1 MGELVGNLV
10 KYQVSEL
17 WRYPVKSM
25 AGERLDV
32 AEIATDG
39 IDGDRRWA
47 VRDLETGK
55 LVSAKQ
61 PRPWG
66 ALLNW
71 EASTALDGSIVV
83 VAPDGHE
90 YLAGDSELNAAL
102 TFEFGGPLAMT
113 AVELGRE
120 ETYASV
126 WPEIPGTALSDMEL
140 DLPVAMGTPRASF
153 VDMAALHLV
162 TAESIDYLAS
172 LVAETVDGVML
183 DARRF
188 RPSVVLRATV
198 GEPSEGF
205 ADLDW
210 TDVAA
215 TLGGATIRISG
226 PAPRCVMT
234 TLGHHDLPRANAVL
248 QTLAAHSQRDTGMG
262 VFACLGTYAEVESSG
277 MLHVGDRF
285 VLGD

>member
-1 MGELVGNLV
+1 MGELVGNPV
-10 KYQVSEL
+10 KYEVSDL

-32 AEIATDG
+32 AEIATEG
-39 IDGDRRWA
+39 MAGDRRWA

-66 ALLNW
+66 TLLNW
-71 EASTALDGSIVV
+71 EARTAPDGSIVV

-102 TFEFGGPLAMT
+102 RSEFGRPLAMA
-113 AVELGRE
+113 AVEFGRE
-120 ETYASV
+120 ETYESV

-140 DLPVAMGTPRASF
+140 DLPVAMDTPRASF
-153 VDMAALHLV
+153 VDLAALHLV
-162 TAESIDYLAS
+162 TAESIDHLAS

-188 RPSVVLRATV
+188 RPSVVLRATF
-198 GEPSEGF
+198 GEPTEGF

-210 TDVAA
+210 SDVAA

-226 PAPRCVMT
+226 PTPRCVMT
-234 TLGHHDLPRANAVL
+234 TLGHHDLPPSKPVL
-248 QTLAAHSQRDTGMG
+248 QTLAAHARRDTGIG
-262 VFACLGTYAEVESSG
+262 VFACLGTYAEVESPG
-277 MLHVGDRF
+277 TVRVGDRF